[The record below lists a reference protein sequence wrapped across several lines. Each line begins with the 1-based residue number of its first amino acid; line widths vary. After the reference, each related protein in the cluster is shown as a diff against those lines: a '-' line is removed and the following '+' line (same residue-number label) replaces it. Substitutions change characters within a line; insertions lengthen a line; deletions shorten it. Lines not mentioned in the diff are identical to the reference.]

1 MIWIMIISFFLL
13 ILLGVPIAFSMGASA
28 LFYIMVEG
36 IPLEMVAQRFFS
48 NTQSFAFLAIPFFI
62 LAGNLMIHG
71 NIAQRIINVA
81 NSMVR
86 QLPGG
91 LGCVSV
97 VTSMGM
103 AGVSGSSVADAAST
117 GSVLIPEMKRKGYS
131 ASFAA
136 AINAS
141 SSVVG
146 IIIPPSSTMIIIAW
160 LANLSV
166 AQMFIAGII
175 PGVLVGL
182 IYLITTII
190 ISIRRGYPRE
200 SKPTFVEFVRSIR
213 SASWALLLPI
223 ILIGSIVFG
232 IATAT
237 EAAAISVIYALI
249 IGLFVYRSL
258 NVKNIMASLRETVH
272 GTSIVLVTVCS
283 SMIFTW
289 VLISEGIPKLI
300 AQGLQGLGLPGWA
313 LMLVIVA
320 IMLVAGMIMELV
332 PNLFLFIPI
341 FFPIATDLGM
351 DPIQFAI
358 VMLVT
363 LALGMF
369 TPPVGATLF
378 ISCYLAKVGIEKTI
392 KDVLPFFI
400 AGIFVVLLITYL
412 PFLTLWLPGLFH
424 S

>member
-182 IYLITTII
+182 IYLFTTII

>member
-1 MIWIMIISFFLL
+1 MIWLMIASFFIL
-13 ILLGVPIAFSMGASA
+13 IIFGVPIAFSMGAAA
-28 LFYIMVEG
+28 LLYILIEG
-36 IPLEMVAQRFFS
+36 IPLGMVAQRFFS
-48 NTQSFAFLAIPFFI
+48 NTQSFSFLAIPFFI
-62 LAGNLMIHG
+62 LAGNLMIKG
-71 NIAQRIINVA
+71 DIAQKIIKVA
-81 NSMVR
+81 DSMVR

-117 GSVLIPEMKRKGYS
+117 GSVLIPEMKRKGYT
-131 ASFAA
+131 ASFSA

-160 LANLSV
+160 LADLSV
-166 AQMFIAGII
+166 AKMFIAGII

-182 IYLITTII
+182 IYLVTTVIV
-190 ISIRRGYPRE
+190 SIKRGYPRE
-200 SKPTFVEFVRSIR
+200 SKPTLREFLTNIR
-213 SASWALLLPI
+213 KAFWALLLPI
-223 ILIGSIVFG
+223 ILVGSIVLG

-237 EAAAISVIYALI
+237 EAAAISVIYAFLV
-249 IGLFVYRSL
+249 GLLVYRTL
-258 NVKNIMASLRETVH
+258 NFKNIMSSLRDTIY
-272 GTSIVLVTVCS
+272 GTSVVMITICT

-300 AQGLQGLGLPGWA
+300 SEALLSFDLPSWA
-313 LMLVIVA
+313 LFLILIV
-320 IMLVAGMIMELV
+320 IMLVAGMVMELV
-332 PNLFLFIPI
+332 PNLFLLIPI

-351 DPIQFAI
+351 DPIQFSL
-358 VMLVT
+358 VMLVS

-378 ISCYLAKVGIEKTI
+378 ISCYIAKVGIEKTV
-392 KDVLPFFI
+392 KDIMPYFL
-400 AGIFVVLLITYL
+400 AGIVVVLLITFI
-412 PFLTLWLPGLFH
+412 PSLTLWLPSLME
-424 S
+424 

>member
-1 MIWIMIISFFLL
+1 MIWIMVISFFLL
-13 ILLGVPIAFSMGASA
+13 IIFGVPIAFAMGASA
-28 LFYIMVEG
+28 LFYILIEG
-36 IPLEMVAQRFFS
+36 IPLEMFSQRFFT

-62 LAGNLMIHG
+62 LAGNLMIQG
-71 NIAQRIINVA
+71 KIAQRIINVA
-81 NSMVR
+81 DSMVR

-117 GSVLIPEMKRKGYS
+117 GSVLIPEMKKRGYN

-136 AINAS
+136 SINAS

-160 LANLSV
+160 LANLSI
-166 AQMFIAGII
+166 AEMFVAGII
-175 PGVLVGL
+175 PGILIGI
-182 IYLITTII
+182 IYLATTVL
-190 ISIRRGYPRE
+190 ISIKRGYPRE
-200 SKPTFVEFVRSIR
+200 EKPTFKEFLYHIR
-213 SASWALLLPI
+213 KASWALLLPI
-223 ILIGSIVFG
+223 ILLGSILLG

-237 EAAAISVIYALI
+237 EAAAISVVYALLV
-249 IGLFVYRSL
+249 GLFVYRSL
-258 NVKNIMASLRETVH
+258 NWKNIYSSLKETAR
-272 GTSIVLVTVCS
+272 GTAVVMVTVCT

-289 VLISEGIPKLI
+289 VLISEGIPRMI
-300 AQGLQGLGLPGWA
+300 ANALNGLGLPGWA
-313 LMLVIVA
+313 LILVLIA

-341 FFPIATDLGM
+341 FFPIATDIGM
-351 DPIQFAI
+351 DPIQFSI
-358 VMLVT
+358 VMLVS

-378 ISCYLAKVGIEKTI
+378 ISCFIAKIGIEKTI
-392 KDVLPFFI
+392 KDIFPYFI
-400 AGIFVVLLITYL
+400 AGILVVLLLAFI
-412 PFLTLWLPGLFH
+412 PILTLGLPSLFQ
-424 S
+424 

>member
-1 MIWIMIISFFLL
+1 MIWIMIASFFML
-13 ILLGVPIAFSMGASA
+13 ILFGVPIAFAMGTSA
-28 LFYIMVEG
+28 LMYIIVAG

-71 NIAQRIINVA
+71 KIAQRIINVA
-81 NSMVR
+81 DSMVR

-97 VTSMGM
+97 ITSMGM

-117 GSVLIPEMKRKGYS
+117 GSVLIPEMKRKGYN
-131 ASFAA
+131 ASFSA

-166 AQMFIAGII
+166 AKMFIAGII
-175 PGVLVGL
+175 PGILIGL
-182 IYLITTII
+182 IYLITTVM
-190 ISIRRGYPRE
+190 ISIKRGYPKE
-200 SKPTFVEFVRSIR
+200 SKPTFKEFISNIR
-213 SASWALLLPI
+213 KASWALFLPVF
-223 ILIGSIVFG
+223 LIGSIVLG

-237 EAAAISVIYALI
+237 EAAALSVVYALLV
-249 IGLFVYRSL
+249 GFFVYRSL
-258 NVKNIMASLRETVH
+258 NVKNILMSLRETVH
-272 GTSIVLVTVCS
+272 GTSVVMITVCT

-289 VLISEGIPKLI
+289 VLISEGIPKMI
-300 AQGLQGLGLPGWA
+300 ATGLQGLGLPDWA
-313 LMLVIVA
+313 LLLVIIA
-320 IMLVAGMIMELV
+320 IMLVAGMVMELV

-341 FFPIATDLGM
+341 FFPIATELGM
-351 DPIQFAI
+351 DPIQFSI
-358 VMLVT
+358 VMLIT

-378 ISCYLAKVGIEKTI
+378 ISCYIAKVGIEKTI
-392 KDVLPFFI
+392 KDIIPYFV
-400 AGIFVVLLITYL
+400 AGVIVVLLIAYV
-412 PFLTLWLPGLFH
+412 PFFSLWLPGLFE
-424 S
+424 

>member
-1 MIWIMIISFFLL
+1 MIWLMIASFFIL

-28 LFYIMVEG
+28 LIYIMIEG

-71 NIAQRIINVA
+71 NIAKRIISVA
-81 NSMVR
+81 DSMVR

-166 AQMFIAGII
+166 AKMFIAGVI
-175 PGVLVGL
+175 PGVLVGI
-182 IYLITTII
+182 IYLITTVI
-190 ISIRRGYPRE
+190 ISIKRGYPSE
-200 SKPTFVEFVRSIR
+200 TKPTFKEFMTNIR
-213 SASWALLLPI
+213 KASWALLLPI
-223 ILIGSIVFG
+223 LLIGSIVFG

-237 EAAAISVIYALI
+237 EAAAISVVYALLV
-249 IGLFVYRSL
+249 GLFVYRSL
-258 NVKNIMASLRETVH
+258 NAKNIMASLRETVH
-272 GTSIVLVTVCS
+272 GTSVVLITICT

-289 VLISEGIPKLI
+289 VLISEGIPKMVAKALL
-300 AQGLQGLGLPGWA
+300 GFGLPDWG
-313 LMLVIVA
+313 LMLVLIG
-320 IMLVAGMIMELV
+320 IMLIAGMVMELV

-341 FFPIATDLGM
+341 FFPIATELGM

-358 VMLVT
+358 IMLVT

-378 ISCYLAKVGIEKTI
+378 ISCYIAKIGIEKTI
-392 KDVLPFFI
+392 KDIIPFFF
-400 AGIFVVLLITYL
+400 AGIVVILFITYF
-412 PFLTLWLPGLFH
+412 PSLTLWLPSLF
-424 S
+424 